1 MFLTILEFAVVTLG
15 VKYLLGL
22 AVIYYLFPAD
32 GRCSACDGDTI
43 RVQPRR
49 GLGWLAR
56 LFRVELRWCLGC
68 GGSML
73 GRRRRAQGAAAPAAD
88 YAAPS
93 MPPRPR
99 LSQ

>member
-1 MFLTILEFAVVTLG
+1 MFLTIVEFAVVTLG
-15 VKYLLGL
+15 VKCLLGL

-32 GRCSACDGDTI
+32 GRCVACDGDTI
-43 RVQPRR
+43 AVQARR
-49 GLGWLAR
+49 GVRWLAR
-56 LFRVELRWCLGC
+56 LCRVEQRWCLGC
-68 GGSML
+68 GGSTL
-73 GRRRRAQGAAAPAAD
+73 GRRRRALSPARPLD

>member
-15 VKYLLGL
+15 VKCLLGL
-22 AVIYYLFPAD
+22 AAIYYLFPTD
-32 GRCSACDGDTI
+32 GRCAACDGDTI
-43 RVQPRR
+43 PVQPRR
-49 GLGWLAR
+49 GLRWLAR
-56 LFRVELRWCLGC
+56 LWRVELRWCLGC

-73 GRRRRAQGAAAPAAD
+73 GRRRARAVAPVD

-93 MPPRPR
+93 MPPSRR